1 MIDYK
6 IVNLGFDIVDIVIEY
21 EEVKVRFVIVVI
33 GNEVDL
39 DEFLFLILN
48 KDKDNIVKVDKDFD
62 LDRIGDLIWFV
73 LVLGKN

>member
-73 LVLGKN
+73 LVLGKY